1 LSLNVRGKFGI
12 FEGGFKMWK
21 ILAAVGAAMTIVV
34 MGLVGAAAGAQDT
47 YAKGEAAGRS
57 AVLSSKAKETKL
69 AFEKGQKA
77 GVDYEQ
83 WFCENPQYDKSK

>member
-1 LSLNVRGKFGI
+1 
-12 FEGGFKMWK
+12 MWK

-34 MGLVGAAAGAQDT
+34 MGLVGAAAGAQDA
-47 YAKGEAAGRS
+47 YAKGEAAGRAS
-57 AVLSSKAKETKL
+57 VLSLSTKQSKL

-77 GVDYEQ
+77 GVEYEQ